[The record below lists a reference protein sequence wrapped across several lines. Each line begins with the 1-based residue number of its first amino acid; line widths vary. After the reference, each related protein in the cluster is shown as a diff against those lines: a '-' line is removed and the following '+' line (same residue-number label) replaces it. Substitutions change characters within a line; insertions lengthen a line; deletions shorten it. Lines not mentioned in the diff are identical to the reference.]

1 MAKLQICQFNYYTNL
16 SRQIYKAIKDKY
28 EKVKGRNSGFA
39 LIYFSDFENGLLK
52 KMFRKNFNALKQS
65 NIKKQKHAK
74 DEINKYTF
82 LDFMSDEGEM
92 ETDIFLKKKKD
103 KGQVTSI

>member
-1 MAKLQICQFNYYTNL
+1 
-16 SRQIYKAIKDKY
+16 
-28 EKVKGRNSGFA
+28 
-39 LIYFSDFENGLLK
+39 
-52 KMFRKNFNALKQS
+52 MFRKNFNALKQ
-65 NIKKQKHAK
+65 NNNKKQKHEK